1 MNTIIIEDEILAS
14 ERLARMLKQVSGNIH
29 IQAKLQSLKQAIA
42 WLKKHQTELIF
53 LDIQLSDGLSFEIFE
68 QIPLSTPIIFTTAYN
83 QYALRAFQHNSI
95 DYLLK
100 PIEKTALIRSITKY
114 KNLKE
119 SYKPTVDYS
128 DLLQAI
134 QNPQKA
140 YKQRFIVHAGQQI
153 KAIPTQNIQYFYAH
167 QKVVFLCTQ
176 QGQSYPIDYTLDRL
190 VELLSPKEFFR
201 INRKFL
207 ITFRSITKM
216 FNLSRSRIKVELHP
230 SSPLESIVSRD
241 KYTKFKQWLE
251 GEA

>member
-114 KNLKE
+114 KK
-119 SYKPTVDYS
+119 K
-128 DLLQAI
+128 
-134 QNPQKA
+134 
-140 YKQRFIVHAGQQI
+140 
-153 KAIPTQNIQYFYAH
+153 
-167 QKVVFLCTQ
+167 
-176 QGQSYPIDYTLDRL
+176 
-190 VELLSPKEFFR
+190 
-201 INRKFL
+201 
-207 ITFRSITKM
+207 
-216 FNLSRSRIKVELHP
+216 
-230 SSPLESIVSRD
+230 
-241 KYTKFKQWLE
+241 
-251 GEA
+251 